1 VGARPFDWRGL
12 TKPSYL
18 RFAIPGLILL
28 FVAALFWGSGWWVHA
43 TMLVGLALIIFPMP
57 RPEPPTTPE
66 GRERQPRGR
75 SGAAT

>member
-1 VGARPFDWRGL
+1 MGARPFDWPGL

-57 RPEPPTTPE
+57 TARASNNS
-66 GRERQPRGR
+66 RG